1 VKWLTELYQQ
11 YSSVA
16 IFLAV
21 YITEAHAADEWPVG
35 PQFSFCKQPKTT
47 SERLSLAK
55 DFISRNSYRVP
66 LLVDDISNHAS
77 TVFAAWPFRFYVL
90 SDGAARV
97 ALKAE
102 PRHRDY
108 AYSIGDLNEWLAAY
122 ARNQGIHI
130 RTPSV
135 APVCESVAA

>member
-35 PQFSFCKQPKTT
+35 PQFSFCNQPKTT

-77 TVFAAWPFRFYVL
+77 TVFAAWPFRFYIL
-90 SDGAARV
+90 SHGATRV

-108 AYSIGDLNEWLAAY
+108 AYSIEDLNEWLVAY
-122 ARNQGIHI
+122 ARDNCI
-130 RTPSV
+130 RIPSV
-135 APVCESVAA
+135 ETACESVAA